1 MSGFEYNSILNQRS
15 DTCLKHRWN
24 FTSFPPKLLNY
35 FKHTPT
41 PGWSK
46 TASNIFV
53 LLFIT
58 PSTPPTPTHTLTPFS
73 EFLAILSRVA
83 SLIPPHA
90 QLILLTYPL
99 THTHPRQ
106 SVSAKTLVVK
116 LATARR
122 HHRCCCYCV
131 QVQVRNHHNKRKRN
145 KRNRNFAPAHKH
157 SSASSR
163 SSRKLVFSCFFFAH
177 SWQH

>member
-1 MSGFEYNSILNQRS
+1 MFKLFIFFNFYLERWSGKNLSAFQNNSTLNQRS

-35 FKHTPT
+35 CKHTPT

-58 PSTPPTPTHTLTPFS
+58 PPTPPTPTHTHILTPFS
-73 EFLAILSRVA
+73 EFLTILSRIA

-90 QLILLTYPL
+90 QIILLTYPL
-99 THTHPRQ
+99 THTHPRPC
-106 SVSAKTLVVK
+106 VSAKTCVSSK
-116 LATARR
+116 IG
-122 HHRCCCYCV
+122 HRA
-131 QVQVRNHHNKRKRN
+131 
-145 KRNRNFAPAHKH
+145 APP
-157 SSASSR
+157 SLLLLLR
-163 SSRKLVFSCFFFAH
+163 SSS
-177 SWQH
+177 SSQSS

>member
-1 MSGFEYNSILNQRS
+1 MFKLFLFFNFYLAIYCTKNKISKCKNNSTLNQRS

-35 FKHTPT
+35 CKHSPT

-58 PSTPPTPTHTLTPFS
+58 FCPKTTHSNTLTPFS
-73 EFLAILSRVA
+73 EFLTILSRVA

-99 THTHPRQ
+99 THTHPRPC
-106 SVSAKTLVVK
+106 VSAKTCVSSK
-116 LATARR
+116 IG
-122 HHRCCCYCV
+122 HRA
-131 QVQVRNHHNKRKRN
+131 
-145 KRNRNFAPAHKH
+145 APP
-157 SSASSR
+157 SLLLLLR
-163 SSRKLVFSCFFFAH
+163 SSS
-177 SWQH
+177 SSQSS

>member
-1 MSGFEYNSILNQRS
+1 MTCFILLFFFFQFLSRKSAKNMSGFEYNSILNQRS

-73 EFLAILSRVA
+73 EFLANLSRVA

-99 THTHPRQ
+99 THTHPRP
-106 SVSAKTLVVK
+106 SVSAKTCVSSK
-116 LATARR
+116 IG
-122 HHRCCCYCV
+122 HHA
-131 QVQVRNHHNKRKRN
+131 
-145 KRNRNFAPAHKH
+145 APP
-157 SSASSR
+157 SLLLLLR
-163 SSRKLVFSCFFFAH
+163 SSS
-177 SWQH
+177 SSQSS

>member
-1 MSGFEYNSILNQRS
+1 MTCFILLFFFQFLSRKSAKNMSGFEYNSILNQRS

-73 EFLAILSRVA
+73 EFLANLSRVA

-99 THTHPRQ
+99 THTHPRPC
-106 SVSAKTLVVK
+106 VSAKTCVSSK
-116 LATARR
+116 IG
-122 HHRCCCYCV
+122 HHA
-131 QVQVRNHHNKRKRN
+131 
-145 KRNRNFAPAHKH
+145 APP
-157 SSASSR
+157 SLLLLLR
-163 SSRKLVFSCFFFAH
+163 SSS
-177 SWQH
+177 SSQSS